1 MTFIYV
7 LSMYL
12 VDFFDAKDQD
22 MFESRRVWIPMD
34 LILTLS
40 FGAYYVV
47 VWYRDRSSES
57 SLD

>member
-1 MTFIYV
+1 
-7 LSMYL
+7 MYL

-34 LILTLS
+34 LILTLA

-47 VWYRDRSSES
+47 VWYKDRSSES
-57 SLD
+57 TLD